1 MRLGL
6 FGGGFKPFTTGH
18 FSKLSLSLQ
27 ENDKVIFFYSTA
39 SRKKGSGFNYT
50 QEMAKEVFDIVSI
63 ALKRTYGNKLIINPI
78 IPNSLGKSPSTPTR
92 EIFKIIDYVARDDPQ
107 MTVDYGINPANI
119 KQITI
124 YSDPRDIKMYT
135 RNIGTPNEQKYF
147 GNLVQDDRLSFD
159 SGLTDDGGIDRMISS
174 MRDTYPDSKDE
185 ELEHLITV
193 RGSEVRSCVIGG
205 DCESLRRYLPDFL
218 ITKEKNAIIDIMSQE
233 KTLSSESLLR
243 AFIKTR
249 LVG

>member
-1 MRLGL
+1 
-6 FGGGFKPFTTGH
+6 
-18 FSKLSLSLQ
+18 
-27 ENDKVIFFYSTA
+27 
-39 SRKKGSGFNYT
+39 
-50 QEMAKEVFDIVSI
+50 
-63 ALKRTYGNKLIINPI
+63 
-78 IPNSLGKSPSTPTR
+78 
-92 EIFKIIDYVARDDPQ
+92 
-107 MTVDYGINPANI
+107 
-119 KQITI
+119 
-124 YSDPRDIKMYT
+124 
-135 RNIGTPNEQKYF
+135 
-147 GNLVQDDRLSFD
+147 
-159 SGLTDDGGIDRMISS
+159 MISS